1 MRFPYCTPF
10 AAPAS
15 CSACRPRILPLP
27 DIFRTST
34 FRLADSFAAA
44 FALSTLVLFAFIYWQ
59 TTVVESARIDS
70 ALMRDAEALGG
81 QSQPDIIEGVKVRL
95 AADYHRL
102 TYACLFEANGHPLAG
117 NLEALP
123 PGLPLDGRSRRT
135 VIAKQQAGEGVM
147 MVARRL
153 TDGHILVLGR
163 SLDSLDN
170 LRASV
175 LSALAEGVLP
185 TVLLSLLVG
194 LVLSRRTQRQIKSVH
209 QSAERIMRGDL
220 RERLPVRGN
229 FDDFDRLAGSVNN
242 LLDEIER
249 LVTEVKSTTDNIAHD
264 LRTPLTRV
272 RSRLERAR
280 ETAQSHAELQEMVD
294 RSIVGLDQTLR
305 IITALLRIGQIES
318 GQRRAAFSSVD
329 LGTIIQEIGDLYE
342 PFAEEKSVSFSV
354 QTPPS
359 TLIWGDRDLLC
370 EAIANIVDNA
380 IKFTPGKGAVRLSIR
395 NAEGS
400 PVLCIADTGPGIPLD
415 EREAVMRRFY
425 RSDKSRH
432 VDGCGLGLSLV
443 DAIVRLHGFRL
454 SIQEGA
460 DGVGCLFE
468 LICAP
473 QPPLPGGADHT

>member
-1 MRFPYCTPF
+1 
-10 AAPAS
+10 
-15 CSACRPRILPLP
+15 LPLP

-34 FRLADSFAAA
+34 FRLAASFAAA

-59 TTVVESARIDS
+59 TTIVESARIDS

-81 QSQPDIIEGVKVRL
+81 QSLSDLIEEVKVRL

-102 TYACLFEANGHPLAG
+102 TYACLFEANGRPLAG

-123 PGLPLDGRSRRT
+123 LGLPLDGRSHRT
-135 VIAKQQAGEGVM
+135 VIAKQQSGEGVM
-147 MVARRL
+147 MVGRWLA
-153 TDGHILVLGR
+153 DGRILVLGR

-175 LSALAEGVLP
+175 LNALAEGVLP

-194 LVLSRRTQRQIKSVH
+194 LLLSRRTQRQIKSVH

-249 LVTEVKSTTDNIAHD
+249 LVMEMKSTTDNIAHD

-272 RSRLERAR
+272 RRRLERAR

-318 GQRRAAFSSVD
+318 GQRRVAFSTID
-329 LGTIIQEIGDLYE
+329 LGTILQEIGDLYE
-342 PFAEEKSVSFSV
+342 PFAEEKGVNFSV
-354 QTPPS
+354 QTPPA
-359 TLIWGDRDLLC
+359 TPIWGDRDLLC

-380 IKFTPGKGAVRLSIR
+380 IKFTPGKGAVQLSIR
-395 NAEGS
+395 HDEGS
-400 PVLCIADTGPGIPLD
+400 PILCIADTGPGIPLD

-443 DAIVRLHGFRL
+443 DAIVKLHGFRL
-454 SIQEGA
+454 SIREGA
-460 DGVGCLFE
+460 NKIGCLIE

-473 QPPLPGGADHT
+473 QPSLTDGADQGHI